1 MKRLA
6 RAFGPII
13 LVFITYIVFSGSVRP
28 YDLVT
33 GAIVAVVVGLLV
45 ANIVV
50 AKPSKL
56 VEVWRLGWLIAY
68 AIYYFF
74 VAEVRAHLDVI
85 YRILHPRMPV
95 NPGIVRVAYGVETD
109 YAITTIANSI
119 TNTPGTVVVDLDPDR
134 KVFYVHW
141 INIRVK
147 KEELEPKVARKHISQ
162 TFEKFAR
169 KIFD

>member
-1 MKRLA
+1 MGRVA
-6 RAFGPII
+6 RAIGPII
-13 LVFITYIVFSGSVRP
+13 LVFVTYIVFSGSISV

-33 GAIVAVVVGLLV
+33 GAIVAIVVGLLV

-50 AKPSKL
+50 SNPSKIAQ
-56 VEVWRLGWLIAY
+56 VWRLGWLIVY
-68 AIYYFF
+68 GFYYFF
-74 VAEVRAHLDVI
+74 VAEVKAHLDVI

-95 NPGIVRVAYGVETD
+95 NPGIVRVKYDVETD

-119 TNTPGTVVVDLDPDR
+119 TNTPGTVVVDLDTEK

-141 INIRVK
+141 IGIKLGKDKLSPENTR
-147 KEELEPKVARKHISQ
+147 EHISK
-162 TFEKFAR
+162 TFEKFAK

>member
-1 MKRLA
+1 MSRIL
-6 RAFGPII
+6 RAIGPMVM
-13 LVFITYIVFSGSVRP
+13 VFITYIVFSGSTSF

-33 GAIVAVVVGLLV
+33 GAIVSIVVGLIV

-50 AKPSKL
+50 EKPKKL
-56 VEVWRLGWLIAY
+56 VEVQRLLWLIAY

-74 VAEVRAHLDVI
+74 VAEVKAHLDVM
-85 YRILHPRMPV
+85 YRILHPKMPV
-95 NPGIVRVAYGVETD
+95 NPGIVRVPYDVETD

-119 TNTPGTVVVDLDPDR
+119 TNTPGTVVVDIDPDK

-141 INIRVK
+141 INIRA
-147 KEELEPKVARKHISQ
+147 LEPEKTREYVSKS
-162 TFEKFAR
+162 FEEYAG